1 MQRKSA
7 SLSASRVSEVQ
18 ALGCSKSF
26 TTSPITRKRKQALTS
41 KELPPSKRRA
51 KEKEPEI
58 ELPQTPETT
67 VVTPT
72 TIMDS
77 DDEYLSGMSSIGD
90 DFEGTQQSDAES
102 LGEGWS
108 ITLYTFCK
116 SLADSCLRR

>member
-1 MQRKSA
+1 M
-7 SLSASRVSEVQ
+7 SASRVYEVQ
-18 ALGCSKSF
+18 ASGCSKSS
-26 TTSPITRKRKQALTS
+26 TTSPVARKRKPAYTS

-72 TIMDS
+72 TTMES

-90 DFEGTQQSDAES
+90 DFEGTQGSDAES
-102 LGEGWS
+102 LGEG
-108 ITLYTFCK
+108 T
-116 SLADSCLRR
+116 